1 MTNDSKQLVLMR
13 HGETVG
19 ESSIRLYG
27 ATDVELAP
35 VGEAQ
40 MIASSRSMIGWR
52 FDAVFSSPLR
62 RARRSTEVVLASI
75 EHSPIEIEEVAG
87 FREIDFGAWEGWTWA
102 EIRERDPE
110 NLARWGSEGGS
121 FQFPG
126 GDVRGEFV
134 ERVQLA
140 IGPTIEARF
149 AAGARSIL
157 VVAHKGV
164 VKAIAARLLGQP
176 ALELEGF
183 DLELGELRRLHCPSG
198 TWKVESS

>member
-1 MTNDSKQLVLMR
+1 MTDERKQLVLVR

-27 ATDVELAP
+27 ATDIELAP
-35 VGEAQ
+35 EGEAQ
-40 MIASSRSMIGWR
+40 MVASSRSLTGWQ

-62 RARRSTEVVLASI
+62 RARRSAEVMLTTI
-75 EHSPIEIEEVAG
+75 EHPTITIEEVAG

-102 EIRERDPE
+102 EVRERDPE
-110 NLARWGSEGGS
+110 NLARWGREGGS
-121 FQFPG
+121 FRFPS

-134 ERVQLA
+134 ERVQA
-140 IGPTIEARF
+140 ATAPTIEARF

-164 VKAIAARLLGQP
+164 VKAIAARMLGRP

-183 DLELGELRRLHCPSG
+183 DLELGELRCLHCTSG
-198 TWKVESS
+198 IWKVER